1 MHSILRSMTIS
12 ALVFGLAAPALA
24 QEHDHDAHKN
34 HDAKAAKATPKPG
47 QKWSTDAPLRKSM
60 TAIRDVLQANLHKAH
75 EGKLAT
81 ADYHAIAQKID
92 AEVAVI
98 FKECKL
104 APDAD
109 AALHEIL
116 VPIMDASKAMHAG
129 NDPKAFMKA
138 VTAVN
143 AYGKSFDHKGW
154 KAVAH

>member
-1 MHSILRSMTIS
+1 MNSTLRLLSVPV
-12 ALVFGLAAPALA
+12 LVLGLAAPALA

-34 HDAKAAKATPKPG
+34 HDAKAAKTAPKPG
-47 QKWSTDAPLRKSM
+47 QKWATDAPLRKGM
-60 TAIRDVLQANLHKAH
+60 VAIRDVLQANLHKAH

-129 NDPKAFMKA
+129 NDPKAVVKA

-143 AYGKSFDHKGW
+143 TYGKEFDHPGW
-154 KAVAH
+154 KPVSH